1 MFNDDDDQDV
11 RAAIAA
17 SLVTDQIEN
26 RKRKEDEDRRAAE
39 IRARQ
44 MKNAEDERLRNMTR
58 EERDL
63 EIAIQE
69 SLKQAEEDARR
80 QRERSEAERVARQR
94 KEEEDRRTAE
104 ILAIRRKEDEDR
116 RAAEILARQ
125 KKEAEDKR
133 AADRQAAEIRARQKK
148 EAEDKRAAEVLAIQ
162 MKEAEDKRAAEVLAI
177 QMKEAQDRQRK
188 ELEDKVVDLSVPA
201 IPPPAKI
208 ERGRTDEDEAY
219 LEAIRLSKLESE
231 KIRPPPTPIELFEK
245 AAGKSKQAFR
255 HFLEVPENAGGLI
268 VGAKFKHAIEI
279 CSRAGGRCSIR
290 FLEVNNNQPKQ
301 TPDAKGNIS
310 NKPPPKHTSATKSTK
325 PGCIVIE
332 ADTEESI
339 NIAEQAVAARIADL
353 FIVAPRREGSV
364 QQQWQSVTRNNN
376 NKVSD
381 KPLTNNILHCANLL

>member
-1 MFNDDDDQDV
+1 
-11 RAAIAA
+11 
-17 SLVTDQIEN
+17 
-26 RKRKEDEDRRAAE
+26 
-39 IRARQ
+39 
-44 MKNAEDERLRNMTR
+44 
-58 EERDL
+58 L

-133 AADRQAAEIRARQKK
+133 AADRQAAEILARQKKEAEDKRAADRQAAEIRARQKK
-148 EAEDKRAAEVLAIQ
+148 EAEEKRAAEVLAIQ

-188 ELEDKVVDLSVPA
+188 ELEDTVVDLSVPA

-208 ERGRTDEDEAY
+208 ERGRTDEDKEY

-245 AAGKSKQAFR
+245 AAGKSNQAFR

-290 FLEVNNNQPKQ
+290 FLDVNNNQPKQ
-301 TPDAKGNIS
+301 TSDAKGNIS

-332 ADTEESI
+332 ADTKESI
-339 NIAEQAVAARIADL
+339 NIAEAALSVRIADL